1 MNDQLELLTAIRDIL
16 TRIEKTIDDFQKER
30 ATAAAEKP
38 KPAK

>member
-1 MNDQLELLTAIRDIL
+1 MNEQLELLTAIRDIL

-30 ATAAAEKP
+30 AAAEKP